1 MSRRKLWELMDYQC
15 PILGTCLTMGDLYA
29 TIRKLDLT
37 FKESLSEFEVH
48 GFFVQQAKQPERIA
62 RCLNKLLD
70 RKHATSLRRFR
81 LAKNDAEILALW
93 RERVKEGDIP
103 GPFWA
108 VMSHA
113 EASPRLMGQVFG
125 EVHMLS
131 HLLGAANRADL
142 RRLAQLERRAA
153 ELEDALAE
161 RRQVLR
167 NAVAVW
173 KGRCREME
181 RRAEAERAA
190 REAGERER
198 VSLRQVVESSA
209 VAAVSRERE
218 DLARQLELALDRL
231 AEANRERAVQALRLE
246 GQAAELEEAR
256 ALLAD
261 REDTVA
267 AVEAILAQ
275 AMAGEGAMAGEAG
288 ACAGGSC
295 DDCRDGRCAGGCAGG
310 ECPCPRLNGKK
321 VLYVGGRCNLAA
333 HYKSLARKF
342 GCDLVCH
349 DGGVEQS
356 PHRLYSLLSA
366 ADAVVCP
373 VDCVSHEA
381 CLLVKRA
388 CKNCVKPLVLSRS
401 SGLGGLARSLAE
413 LERTVQ

>member
-1 MSRRKLWELMDYQC
+1 MPRRKLWEMKEYQC
-15 PILGTCLTMGDLYA
+15 PIIGTCLTMGDLHA
-29 TIRKLDLT
+29 VVRKLDIQ
-37 FKESLSEFEVH
+37 FKEPMNDFELH

-62 RCLNKLLD
+62 RFLHKLLD
-70 RKHATSLRRFR
+70 RRHAGSVRQFKAAR
-81 LAKNDAEILALW
+81 NDDEILALW
-93 RERVKEGDIP
+93 QAKLKEGDIP

-113 EASPRLMGQVFG
+113 EASARLLGQVFG

-153 ELEDALAE
+153 ELEESLAE

-173 KGRCREME
+173 KGRCRGME
-181 RRAEAERAA
+181 RRAEAERVA
-190 REAGERER
+190 REAAERER
-198 VSLRQVVESSA
+198 ISLRQVVESSA
-209 VAAVSRERE
+209 VAAVTRERDDLARHLDMALEQLADARRERE
-218 DLARQLELALDRL
+218 AQ
-231 AEANRERAVQALRLE
+231 AVRLE
-246 GQAAELEEAR
+246 NLAAELAAAR
-256 ALLAD
+256 AALDD

-267 AVEAILAQ
+267 AVENILAS
-275 AMAGEGAMAGEAG
+275 ALGVVEGVGECAGEA
-288 ACAGGSC
+288 CAN
-295 DDCRDGRCAGGCAGG
+295 RQEGRCAGDCGGG
-310 ECPCPRLNGKK
+310 ECPCPKLHGKK

-381 CLLVKRA
+381 CTLVKRA
-388 CKNCVKPLVLSRS
+388 CKNCVKPLVFSSS

-413 LERTVQ
+413 LEKTAQ

>member
-1 MSRRKLWELMDYQC
+1 MPRRKLWELRDYQC

-29 TIRKLDLT
+29 VIRKLDIQ
-37 FKESLSEFEVH
+37 FKEPMNDFEVH

-62 RCLNKLLD
+62 RCLHKLLD
-70 RKHATSLRRFR
+70 RKHAGSLRQFR
-81 LAKNDAEILALW
+81 AARDDEEILALW
-93 RERVKEGDIP
+93 QERVKEGDIP

-113 EASPRLMGQVFG
+113 AASQRLLGQVFG

-142 RRLAQLERRAA
+142 RRLAQMERRAA
-153 ELEDALAE
+153 ELEQAVAE
-161 RRQVLR
+161 RKQVLR

-198 VSLRQVVESSA
+198 VSLRQVVEGSA
-209 VAAVSRERE
+209 VAAVSRERD
-218 DLARQLELALDRL
+218 DLARQLELVMDQL
-231 AEANRERAVQALRLE
+231 AGANRERAVQALRLE
-246 GQAAELEEAR
+246 GLAAELAEAR
-256 ALLAD
+256 ALLAE

-267 AVEAILAQ
+267 AMENVLSLA
-275 AMAGEGAMAGEAG
+275 MGGEGPAPEP
-288 ACAGGSC
+288 CAGLC
-295 DDCRDGRCAGGCAGG
+295 EARCAGDCAAGQ
-310 ECPCPRLNGKK
+310 CPCPKLAGKK

-333 HYKSLARKF
+333 HYKSLARRF
-342 GCDLVCH
+342 GCDLVHH

-356 PHRLYSLLSA
+356 PHRLYNLLSS

-381 CLLVKRA
+381 CALVKRA
-388 CKNCVKPLVLSRS
+388 CKNCLKPLVFSSS

-413 LERTVQ
+413 LEKTVQ

>member
-1 MSRRKLWELMDYQC
+1 MQRRKLWEMKEFQC
-15 PILGTCLTMGDLYA
+15 PIIGTCLTMGDLYA
-29 TIRKLDLT
+29 AVRKLQIT
-37 FKESLSEFEVH
+37 FKEPMNDFELH

-62 RCLNKLLD
+62 RFLNKLLD
-70 RKHATSLRRFR
+70 RRHAGSLRLFR
-81 LAKNDAEILALW
+81 AAQNDDEIMALW
-93 RERVKEGDIP
+93 RERVREGDIP

-108 VMSHA
+108 VMSHP
-113 EASPRLMGQVFG
+113 EASQYLLGQVFG

-153 ELEDALAE
+153 ELEEALAE
-161 RRQVLR
+161 RRQVLH

-173 KGRCREME
+173 KGRFRDME

-190 REAGERER
+190 REAAERER
-198 VSLRQVVESSA
+198 VSLRQVVEGSA
-209 VAAVSRERE
+209 VAVVARERD
-218 DLARQLELALDRL
+218 DLARQLELALDQM
-231 AEANRERAVQALRLE
+231 AGANRERAMQALRLE
-246 GQAAELEEAR
+246 GLAAELAEAR
-256 ALLAD
+256 AQLVE

-267 AVEAILAQ
+267 AVENILA
-275 AMAGEGAMAGEAG
+275 AALGEGGGAGE
-288 ACAGGSC
+288 SC
-295 DDCRDGRCAGGCAGG
+295 PSRQAGRCAGDCAGG
-310 ECPCPRLNGKK
+310 ECPCPKLNGKK

-333 HYKSLARKF
+333 HYKNLARRF

-356 PHRLYSLLSA
+356 PHRLYSLLSS

-381 CLLVKRA
+381 CALVKRA
-388 CKNCVKPLVLSRS
+388 CKNCVKPVVFSSS

-413 LERTVQ
+413 LERSAQ